1 MYFLKKY
8 PNIIHKIKINVIIV
22 FLLQSIM
29 LFLQIILHMVKK
41 VFVYL
46 ILIFPLI
53 AVSCG
58 KYEKLL
64 KSSDYNL
71 KYEKAF
77 EYYENGEYVRAA
89 TLFEQIANI
98 YRGTVKADTVWYY
111 RANSYLFQKDYI
123 MAGHYF
129 QELAST
135 FPNSPYAEESAFME
149 GFCEYKQSPRPSLD
163 QSNTYNTIA
172 ILSLFLIK
180 YPNSSKKGEA
190 QEIIKEMEE
199 KLVGKSFL
207 SAKTY
212 YDLGAYLSAVIALR
226 NSLNQFPETKY
237 REEILFLI
245 LKSNYLIAQ
254 NSVQEK
260 MMDRYQATVDEY
272 YSFIGEFPNG
282 KNAAEAKKIY
292 EASMK
297 VLGDDYNFEN

>member
-1 MYFLKKY
+1 MLRKALVYF
-8 PNIIHKIKINVIIV
+8 IFV
-22 FLLQSIM
+22 FP
-29 LFLQIILHMVKK
+29 FLTI
-41 VFVYL
+41 
-46 ILIFPLI
+46 
-53 AVSCG
+53 SCG

-77 EYYENGEYVRAA
+77 EYYENEEYVRAA

-98 YRGTVKADTVWYY
+98 FRGTIKADTVWYF
-111 RANSYLFQKDYI
+111 RAKSYFFQRDYI

-129 QELAST
+129 LELANT
-135 FPNSPYAEESAFME
+135 FPNSAYAEESAFMD

-163 QSNTYNTIA
+163 QSNTYNAIA
-172 ILSLFLIK
+172 KLSLFLIK
-180 YPNSSKKGEA
+180 YPNSSWKEEA
-190 QEIIKEMEE
+190 QNIIKEMEE
-199 KLVGKSFL
+199 KLVGKSFM

-282 KNAAEAKKIY
+282 KNAAEARKIY
-292 EASMK
+292 ESSMK
-297 VLGDDYNFEN
+297 VLGDDYNFDN